1 MYTWDESEEYE
12 SIIWKS
18 AVVGINESFIKLGSQ
33 LTENALPF
41 RIRNL
46 ISVIVPEMTINFYAY
61 GDSCLD
67 HFYFVFDAGRI

>member
-1 MYTWDESEEYE
+1 MYTWNESEEYE

-33 LTENALPF
+33 LTVNVLPF

-46 ISVIVPEMTINFYAY
+46 ISVIFPEMTINFH

-67 HFYFVFDAGRI
+67 NFYFVFDAGRI

>member
-1 MYTWDESEEYE
+1 MYTWNESEECE

-18 AVVGINESFIKLGSQ
+18 AVVGINESFIKLESQ
-33 LTENALPF
+33 LAASVLSF

-46 ISVIVPEMTINFYAY
+46 ISVIVPEMTRNFCTY

-67 HFYFVFDAGRI
+67 YFLLCV